1 MEDVQIS
8 IFTELCKNPSDH
20 KTTGL
25 PPVFYW
31 NCPPL
36 SMGQMPRLVAGG
48 LHHGQLIAIVA
59 DVVRCFWEDIAENFL
74 CGLLV
79 TEYLI
84 SR

>member
-1 MEDVQIS
+1 MEDIQIS
-8 IFTELCKNPSDH
+8 IFTELCKNPADH

-48 LHHGQLIAIVA
+48 LLPGQLIAIVA
-59 DVVRCFWEDIAENFL
+59 NVVRCFWGIFL
-74 CGLLV
+74 ESFPMWVFWSL
-79 TEYLI
+79 TI
-84 SR
+84 